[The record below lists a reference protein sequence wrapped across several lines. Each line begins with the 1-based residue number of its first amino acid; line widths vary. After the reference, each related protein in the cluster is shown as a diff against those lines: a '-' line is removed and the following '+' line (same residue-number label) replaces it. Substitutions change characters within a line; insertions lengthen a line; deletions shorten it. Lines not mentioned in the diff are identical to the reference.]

1 MDDVIENLL
10 NVILR
15 ELVKNVEAI
24 KILKD
29 DSAQDGLIV
38 YRIMVDE
45 SDMGRIIGK
54 QGRIAKSIRN
64 IVRSAA
70 IKNNIKVAVE
80 IGWDGYCKLNNIKKL
95 HVWFFRTCNK
105 WFLGEI
111 RLMSKNKYLCVGKIV
126 GSRGIDGE
134 IKIESWCDS
143 PDVFFDIKKFFLDIE
158 SLPLNIENI
167 RVHKSQ
173 VLMKIKD
180 IKDKNSAE
188 KLRGKLLYSLR
199 EDIPIDE
206 NSYFIEDLKNC
217 DVVDAKSNK
226 IYGKLKD
233 VFNTGANDI
242 YSVVNAVGKEYLVPI
257 IENTVEKVDFDNE
270 IIFINP
276 IDGIFDL

>member
-80 IGWDGYCKLNNIKKL
+80 IG
-95 HVWFFRTCNK
+95 
-105 WFLGEI
+105 
-111 RLMSKNKYLCVGKIV
+111 
-126 GSRGIDGE
+126 
-134 IKIESWCDS
+134 
-143 PDVFFDIKKFFLDIE
+143 
-158 SLPLNIENI
+158 
-167 RVHKSQ
+167 
-173 VLMKIKD
+173 
-180 IKDKNSAE
+180 
-188 KLRGKLLYSLR
+188 
-199 EDIPIDE
+199 
-206 NSYFIEDLKNC
+206 
-217 DVVDAKSNK
+217 
-226 IYGKLKD
+226 
-233 VFNTGANDI
+233 
-242 YSVVNAVGKEYLVPI
+242 
-257 IENTVEKVDFDNE
+257 
-270 IIFINP
+270 
-276 IDGIFDL
+276 